1 MSRLVPYIFSSGVTI
16 DINKDKIIATAT
28 NYSNTISFGN
38 LDNFRY
44 NETSKSRITTIGL
57 MARTL
62 ALSFFLMIFNK
73 VLSFKNPHLSD
84 ILFYSGL
91 LLMLLTFVSFLAFT
105 LDVFLE
111 FRFFDT
117 IISNFFTDKGYL
129 VIIGNKSGNNMEF
142 YANTDDLKLIQELE
156 SEVYDIKN
164 KYDEGLKTDNKIG
177 NGYLDELKKLGDL
190 LRDGI
195 LTQVEFDIKK
205 KELLSNK

>member
-164 KYDEGLKTDNKIG
+164 KYDEGFKIDNKIG